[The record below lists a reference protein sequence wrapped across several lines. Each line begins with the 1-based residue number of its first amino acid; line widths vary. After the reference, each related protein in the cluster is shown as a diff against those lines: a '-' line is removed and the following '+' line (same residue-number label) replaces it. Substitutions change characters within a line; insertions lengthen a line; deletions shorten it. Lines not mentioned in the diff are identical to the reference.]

1 MPIGQ
6 FGGDVFYTEVPF
18 LKRMLVSLCHVD
30 TTPAHRD
37 TYLPGENVAVFA
49 ELQRVSI
56 LLSPGVTPD
65 QLKIH
70 LLPIQLS
77 LVRQD
82 QSLADLK
89 IKRRKVISGEFTRR
103 MFWGFLV
110 PKICS
115 HSFPH
120 IFIWTL

>member
-18 LKRMLVSLCHVD
+18 LKRMLASLCHV
-30 TTPAHRD
+30 D

-49 ELQRVSI
+49 ELQGVSI